1 MYIVIGAVFVTAA
14 ILAIAVHLVDS
25 TRQSVLVAGA
35 LARTPMWA
43 SVPGTV
49 LLTIGVGWV
58 GALLGLAVMAAAAW
72 TQWPLVARRLRAK
85 ESVRDTNTLGTPF
98 TVLHANI
105 LLGGADA
112 DAIVA
117 LLERHRPDV
126 LTVVELTPSA
136 HERLLAAGLAEHLPY
151 SFVSPAGGG
160 EGSGIYSRHPLDD
173 VMRHDG
179 YAAEQLSARVEVPGG
194 PTPLVFA
201 LHPVPPWP
209 RSPQGWV
216 RELASIRQMLA
227 KIPAEDGPVIVG
239 GDFNATFDHKLYRN
253 LLTGSYR
260 DAAIEVGAG
269 HLATY
274 HADMRIPPL
283 IAIDHIL
290 VRGAAVTEVGTVD
303 LPGSDHRGL
312 RAALL
317 L

>member
-1 MYIVIGAVFVTAA
+1 MMYIVIGAVFVTAA

-58 GALLGLAVMAAAAW
+58 GALLVLAVMAAAAW
-72 TQWPLVARRLRAK
+72 TQWPLVARRFRAK

-136 HERLLAAGLAEHLPY
+136 HERLLAAGLAEHLPH
-151 SFVSPAGGG
+151 SFVSLAGGG
-160 EGSGIYSRHPLDD
+160 EGSGIYSQHPLDD

-179 YAAEQLSARVEVPGG
+179 YAAEQLSARVEAPGG

-201 LHPVPPWP
+201 LHPLPPWP
-209 RSPQGWV
+209 RSPRPVW
-216 RELASIRQMLA
+216 
-227 KIPAEDGPVIVG
+227 IPV
-239 GDFNATFDHKLYRN
+239 
-253 LLTGSYR
+253 
-260 DAAIEVGAG
+260 
-269 HLATY
+269 
-274 HADMRIPPL
+274 
-283 IAIDHIL
+283 
-290 VRGAAVTEVGTVD
+290 
-303 LPGSDHRGL
+303 
-312 RAALL
+312 
-317 L
+317 